1 MEIIHFLFELLSN
14 TKGILE
20 NLTNQYPNFIYAILF
35 LIIFVETGLVIMPF
49 LPGDSL
55 LFAAGMLCAIGAGA
69 LNIWLL
75 IPLLMIA
82 AVLGD
87 NVNYYV
93 GKYLSEKVLALKI
106 KNKPLVK
113 QEWLDEVHKYFDE
126 YGSKTIVIAR
136 FMPIIRTVTPFVAG
150 IGNMNHNIFLMYN
163 IIGGVIWVGSITL
176 AGYFLGTIPWVEN
189 NLEKIILGIVFV
201 SILPML
207 YKIATTTY
215 KKIKEKK

>member
-1 MEIIHFLFELLSN
+1 MEFLHFFLELLSN
-14 TKGILE
+14 TKEVLE
-20 NLTNQYPNFIYAILF
+20 SLTAQYPNLIYAFLF

-75 IPLLMIA
+75 VPLLIVA
-82 AVLGD
+82 AILGD

-93 GKYLSEKVLALKI
+93 GKYLSDKILALKFR
-106 KNKPLVK
+106 NNPLVK
-113 QEWLDEVHKYFDE
+113 QEWMDEVYHYFE
-126 YGSKTIVIAR
+126 KYGSKTIIIAR
-136 FMPIIRTVTPFVAG
+136 FMPIVRTITPFVAG
-150 IGNMNHNIFLMYN
+150 IGNMNHNIFLLYN
-163 IIGGVIWVGSITL
+163 VIGAIIWVGLITIT
-176 AGYFLGTIPWVEN
+176 GHFLGNVQWVED

-207 YKIATTTY
+207 LKIGAALL
-215 KKIKEKK
+215 KKIKK